1 MSFLQGVGKP
11 HCLWDV
17 LVAAVGVKDAKAAV
31 VFLENIALSIM
42 DVQDAQA
49 ALFFFGNIT
58 LSIMDVQDFIV
69 GTQAHIGV
77 FIIAL
82 HVRTPTA
89 LYHSIQLL

>member
-11 HCLWDV
+11 HCVWDV
-17 LVAAVGVKDAKAAV
+17 LVAAVGVK
-31 VFLENIALSIM
+31 
-42 DVQDAQA
+42 DAQA

-69 GTQAHIGV
+69 GTQTHIGV
-77 FIIAL
+77 FVAAL

>member
-11 HCLWDV
+11 HCVLDV
-17 LVAAVGVKDAKAAV
+17 LVAAVGVKDAQAAV

-42 DVQDAQA
+42 DVQD
-49 ALFFFGNIT
+49 
-58 LSIMDVQDFIV
+58 FIV
-69 GTQAHIGV
+69 GTQAHFVVCIV
-77 FIIAL
+77 AL